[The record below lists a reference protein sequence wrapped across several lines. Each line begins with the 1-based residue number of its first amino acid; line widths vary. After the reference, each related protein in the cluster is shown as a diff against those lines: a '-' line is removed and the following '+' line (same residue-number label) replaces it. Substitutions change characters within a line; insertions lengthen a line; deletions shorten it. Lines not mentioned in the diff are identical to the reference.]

1 MLPPLGINSLEAL
14 PKLFVNLCPSPTKED
29 VGVH

>member
-1 MLPPLGINSLEAL
+1 MLPHVVINSYEAL